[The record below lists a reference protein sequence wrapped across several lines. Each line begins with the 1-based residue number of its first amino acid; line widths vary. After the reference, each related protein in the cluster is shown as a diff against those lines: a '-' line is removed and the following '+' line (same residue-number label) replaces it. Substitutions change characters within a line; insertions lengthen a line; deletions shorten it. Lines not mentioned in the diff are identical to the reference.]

1 MKGPLRPGGE
11 ETLRG
16 IRGKS
21 PRAASPPGGEVRGVL
36 GRGRIGVQRREH
48 TMRDYIKSFIA
59 KHPYVATGAAAA
71 AGYYGGPAGAE
82 ALEKVARA
90 LGLV

>member
-1 MKGPLRPGGE
+1 
-11 ETLRG
+11 
-16 IRGKS
+16 
-21 PRAASPPGGEVRGVL
+21 
-36 GRGRIGVQRREH
+36 
-48 TMRDYIKSFIA
+48 MRDYIKSFIA